1 MPKKKLKWGVI
12 GNGGIANAF
21 SHSIKHSK
29 TSELQAVFGRN
40 ETKVKN
46 FAQKHEINS
55 FDKLDKFLNRGIE
68 VVYVATP
75 HVSHF
80 KYSLDCIRSN
90 LHVSVSYTHLTL
102 PTILRV

>member
-29 TSELQAVFGRN
+29 TSELHAVFGRN

-46 FAQKHEINS
+46 FAQKHEIN
-55 FDKLDKFLNRGIE
+55 FFNNLDNFLKSGIE
-68 VVYVATP
+68 AVYIATP

-80 KYSLDCIRSN
+80 KYSLDCIRLS
-90 LHVSVSYTHLTL
+90 LIH
-102 PTILRV
+102 I